1 MSSSSRTKLSA
12 AGVLITIGIVF
23 GDIGTSPLYV
33 FQAIT
38 GGKDFSEGLV

>member
-1 MSSSSRTKLSA
+1 MSTEHKTKLTA

-33 FQAIT
+33 FQPKEKISL
-38 GGKDFSEGLV
+38 KVLF